1 MFPNV
6 LYLTL
11 FSMVNA
17 FLVHWATVHYVP
29 MKIHVL
35 YALQDSSYG
44 MDNVFQHVQQITQ
57 RLMENVHTLQQ
68 NQLAQTLLAHHV
80 WNLNTYL
87 RTRHVSHALPAV
99 RPADPPHRAL
109 HALPPGCS

>member
-1 MFPNV
+1 MFPSA

-11 FSMVNA
+11 FLMVNA
-17 FLVHWATVHYVP
+17 FLAHWATVHYVP

-35 YALQDSSYG
+35 SALQDSSYG
-44 MDNVFQHVQQITQ
+44 MDNVCLHVQQITQ
-57 RLMENVHTLQQ
+57 QSMENVHTLQQ

-80 WNLNTYL
+80 WNLSIYL

-99 RPADPPHRAL
+99 RPAHPPHCAL
-109 HALPPGCS
+109 HALPLGCS